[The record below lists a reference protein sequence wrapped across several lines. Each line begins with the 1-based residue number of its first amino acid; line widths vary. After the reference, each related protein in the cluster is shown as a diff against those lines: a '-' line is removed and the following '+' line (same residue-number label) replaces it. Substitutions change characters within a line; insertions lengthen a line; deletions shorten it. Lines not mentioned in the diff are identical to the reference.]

1 MKTNWPIEELGNLVD
16 PLRGISYGI
25 VQPGQHTPNGVP
37 IVRVSDLKGELVDTK
52 KPLRVSSSIESSYD
66 RTRLRGGELIMS
78 IVGTIGQ
85 TAIVDENLKGWNVAR
100 AVAVIPVK
108 EEIGPYWV
116 RLSLKGGPAKAHIN
130 ERLNTTVQATLNLR
144 DLASLPIALPPISER
159 NHISAIFAALDD
171 KIDLNRRMNETLEA
185 LACALFKDWFVDF
198 GPTKAKMEERLPY
211 LAPEIWNMFPDRL
224 DDEGKPKGWKRFQ
237 LSQIAEHH
245 KCTLKPSAV
254 PDELFEHFSLPAF
267 DKTQSP
273 ALDYGSTIKSN
284 KTIVPPE
291 AVLLSK
297 LNPEIPRVWL
307 TEGTDTNRQIA
318 STEFLAFTAKEGFG
332 RGLLFS
338 LFLDRRFREILL
350 SMVTGTSKSHQRV
363 SPPSLMR
370 REVIV
375 GNEELFSQFQSVVEP
390 MLKRICS
397 NRAETRTLVQ
407 TRDFLLPKLMTGEI
421 RVADA
426 EQSVQEAR

>member
-1 MKTNWPIEELGNLVD
+1 MAEIATSTLDEVCELIVDCPHFTPEWTERGYIVIRNQNIRDGRLDLSSKSFTNKVD
-16 PLRGISYGI
+16 FERRTKRAKPQAGDIIFTREAPMGEVCLI
-25 VQPGQHTPNGVP
+25 PNGLECCVGQRQVLLRP
-37 IVRVSDLKGELVDTK
+37 GKNIDQKYLFYALQSPFVRHQIFWNEGTGSTVS
-52 KPLRVSSSIESSYD
+52 
-66 RTRLRGGELIMS
+66 
-78 IVGTIGQ
+78 
-85 TAIVDENLKGWNVAR
+85 NVR
-100 AVAVIPVK
+100 IPVLK
-108 EEIGPYWV
+108 ALKIPRGHQNEEQIGSI
-116 RLSLKGGPAKAHIN
+116 LS
-130 ERLNTTVQATLNLR
+130 V
-144 DLASLPIALPPISER
+144 
-159 NHISAIFAALDD
+159 LDN

-185 LACALFKDWFVDF
+185 MARALFKDWFVDF
-198 GPTKAKMEERLPY
+198 GPTKAKMAGRPPY
-211 LAPEIWNMFPDRL
+211 LAPEIWSLFPDRL
-224 DDEGKPKGWKRFQ
+224 DDDGKPKGWKAFQ
-237 LSQIAEHH
+237 LNQIAEHH

-318 STEFLAFTAKEGFG
+318 STEFLAFTAKEDFG

-350 SMVTGTSKSHQRV
+350 SMVTGTSKSHQRI

-375 GNEELFSQFQSVVEP
+375 GDEEMFSQFQTVVEP

-397 NRAETRTLVQ
+397 NRAETRTVAQ
-407 TRDFLLPKLMTGEI
+407 TRDFLLPKLMSGEI
-421 RVADA
+421 GVADA
-426 EQSVQEAR
+426 EQSAQEAR